1 MASSSV
7 SQEDVE
13 VDFETSSRRSRIR
26 TARARNINPPSRPGE
41 DEEYEGSDR
50 DVGVGGGGGLFPG
63 APDHDAS
70 PKPATRLKEKR
81 MNRPNHTNKG
91 KQQRDRRK
99 LREKRRSTGVVHL
112 PSTEAQL
119 EDGTQASE
127 HQVECNSTQDRL
139 GSPTLQRHGN
149 TKSTGGSTGEDEE
162 LLSMTAETRR
172 NTHYNEHIEKEKQAA
187 SGDHHSVVPGAP
199 SMSDHKHKKSFTSHR
214 NKSPSDLEADD
225 EDNQDYDSLTGMS
238 DSTLSLVHPSKSSG
252 LHSSNN
258 LQTTRP
264 PANGRPATPTSE
276 SVDELLESAREE
288 NRRLLGLLEERDR
301 RITLLESRLSILTG
315 ELTQACN
322 DRSNLRQENN
332 ALIHAMA
339 SLSAK

>member
-26 TARARNINPPSRPGE
+26 TARARNINPTSRPGDPSQMPMLHLTVPGE
-41 DEEYEGSDR
+41 ADEECEGSDR
-50 DVGVGGGGGLFPG
+50 DGGGGGGGGGLFPG

-112 PSTEAQL
+112 PSTE
-119 EDGTQASE
+119 
-127 HQVECNSTQDRL
+127 
-139 GSPTLQRHGN
+139 
-149 TKSTGGSTGEDEE
+149 STGGSTGEDEE

-187 SGDHHSVVPGAP
+187 AGDHHAVISGTP
-199 SMSDHKHKKSFTSHR
+199 SASDHKHKKSFTSHR

-238 DSTLSLVHPSKSSG
+238 DSTLSLVQPAKSA

-315 ELTQACN
+315 ELAQACN

-339 SLSAK
+339 SLTAK

>member
-26 TARARNINPPSRPGE
+26 TARARNINPTSRPGTGE
-41 DEEYEGSDR
+41 ADEEGEGSDR
-50 DVGVGGGGGLFPG
+50 DVGTGGGLYPG

-112 PSTEAQL
+112 PSTE
-119 EDGTQASE
+119 
-127 HQVECNSTQDRL
+127 
-139 GSPTLQRHGN
+139 
-149 TKSTGGSTGEDEE
+149 STGGSTGEDEE

-172 NTHYNEHIEKEKQAA
+172 NTHYNEHLEKEKA
-187 SGDHHSVVPGAP
+187 GEHHHSVVSGPP
-199 SMSDHKHKKSFTSHR
+199 SLPDHKHKKSFTSHR

-225 EDNQDYDSLTGMS
+225 EDNQDYDSLTMS
-238 DSTLSLVHPSKSSG
+238 DSTLSLVQPASAALPN
-252 LHSSNN
+252 LHSSNS

-264 PANGRPATPTSE
+264 PANGRPATPTTE

-301 RITLLESRLSILTG
+301 RISSLESRLSQLTG
-315 ELTQACN
+315 ELSQACN

-332 ALIHAMA
+332 ALIRAIA
-339 SLSAK
+339 SLTTK

>member
-7 SQEDVE
+7 SQEDVDI
-13 VDFETSSRRSRIR
+13 DFETSSRRSRIR
-26 TARARNINPPSRPGE
+26 TARARNINPTSRPGE
-41 DEEYEGSDR
+41 ADEECEESER
-50 DVGVGGGGGLFPG
+50 DAGTGGGLFPG

-81 MNRPNHTNKG
+81 VNRPNHTNKG

-112 PSTEAQL
+112 PSTEFLKRGHLCSQ
-119 EDGTQASE
+119 
-127 HQVECNSTQDRL
+127 
-139 GSPTLQRHGN
+139 
-149 TKSTGGSTGEDEE
+149 STGGSTGEDEE

-172 NTHYNEHIEKEKQAA
+172 NTHYNEHPEKEKSATG
-187 SGDHHSVVPGAP
+187 SGDHHHSAAPGPQA
-199 SMSDHKHKKSFTSHR
+199 MADHKHKKSFTSHR

-225 EDNQDYDSLTGMS
+225 EDNQDYDSLTMS
-238 DSTLSLVHPSKSSG
+238 DSTLSLVQPASSAITSSHPTNS
-252 LHSSNN
+252 LH
-258 LQTTRP
+258 TTRQ

-301 RITLLESRLSILTG
+301 RISSLESRLSILTG
-315 ELTQACN
+315 ELTQACTE
-322 DRSNLRQENN
+322 RSNLRQENT
-332 ALIHAMA
+332 ALIRAMA
-339 SLSAK
+339 SLTAK

>member
-7 SQEDVE
+7 SQEDVDI
-13 VDFETSSRRSRIR
+13 DFETSSRRSRIR
-26 TARARNINPPSRPGE
+26 TARARNINPSSRPGE
-41 DEEYEGSDR
+41 ADEECEGSER
-50 DVGVGGGGGLFPG
+50 DAGTGGGLFPG

-112 PSTEAQL
+112 PSTE
-119 EDGTQASE
+119 
-127 HQVECNSTQDRL
+127 
-139 GSPTLQRHGN
+139 
-149 TKSTGGSTGEDEE
+149 STGGSTGEDEE

-172 NTHYNEHIEKEKQAA
+172 NTHYNEHPEKDKNATG
-187 SGDHHSVVPGAP
+187 SSDHHHSAVPGPPA
-199 SMSDHKHKKSFTSHR
+199 MVDHKHKKSFTSHR

-225 EDNQDYDSLTGMS
+225 EDNQDYDSLTMS
-238 DSTLSLVHPSKSSG
+238 DSTLSLVQPASSAITSIHP
-252 LHSSNN
+252 SNN
-258 LQTTRP
+258 LQNTRQ

-301 RITLLESRLSILTG
+301 RISSLESRLSLLTG
-315 ELTQACN
+315 ELTQACSE
-322 DRSNLRQENN
+322 RSNLRQENT
-332 ALIHAMA
+332 ALIRAMA
-339 SLSAK
+339 SLTAK

>member
-13 VDFETSSRRSRIR
+13 VDFEASSRRSRIR
-26 TARARNINPPSRPGE
+26 TARARNINPTSRPGE
-41 DEEYEGSDR
+41 ADEECEGSDR
-50 DVGVGGGGGLFPG
+50 EVGTGGGGLFPG

-112 PSTEAQL
+112 PSTE
-119 EDGTQASE
+119 
-127 HQVECNSTQDRL
+127 
-139 GSPTLQRHGN
+139 
-149 TKSTGGSTGEDEE
+149 STGGSTGEDEE
-162 LLSMTAETRR
+162 LLSMTPETRR
-172 NTHYNEHIEKEKQAA
+172 NTHYNEHIEKDKQS
-187 SGDHHSVVPGAP
+187 SGDHHPHHHHHHHSAVPGA
-199 SMSDHKHKKSFTSHR
+199 SSASEHKHKKSFTSHR

-238 DSTLSLVHPSKSSG
+238 DSTLSLVQPAKNA

-258 LQTTRP
+258 LQSARP

-301 RITLLESRLSILTG
+301 RISLLESRLSILTG
-315 ELTQACN
+315 ELAQACN
-322 DRSNLRQENN
+322 ERSNLRQENN

-339 SLSAK
+339 SLTAK

>member
-1 MASSSV
+1 MESLEELCEA
-7 SQEDVE
+7 
-13 VDFETSSRRSRIR
+13 
-26 TARARNINPPSRPGE
+26 
-41 DEEYEGSDR
+41 DEECEGSER
-50 DVGVGGGGGLFPG
+50 ETGTGGLYPG

-112 PSTEAQL
+112 PSTE
-119 EDGTQASE
+119 
-127 HQVECNSTQDRL
+127 
-139 GSPTLQRHGN
+139 
-149 TKSTGGSTGEDEE
+149 STGGSTGEDEE

-172 NTHYNEHIEKEKQAA
+172 NTHYNEHPEKDRNAAA
-187 SGDHHSVVPGAP
+187 SGDHHHSAVPGPPA
-199 SMSDHKHKKSFTSHR
+199 MTEHKHKKSFTSHR

-225 EDNQDYDSLTGMS
+225 EDNQDYDSLTMS
-238 DSTLSLVHPSKSSG
+238 DSTLSLVQPASSAITSIHPSNS
-252 LHSSNN
+252 

-301 RITLLESRLSILTG
+301 RISSLESRLSILTG
-315 ELTQACN
+315 ELTQACTE
-322 DRSNLRQENN
+322 RSNLRQENN
-332 ALIHAMA
+332 ALIRAMA
-339 SLSAK
+339 SLTAK

>member
-26 TARARNINPPSRPGE
+26 TARARNINPTSRPGE
-41 DEEYEGSDR
+41 ADEEGEGSDR
-50 DVGVGGGGGLFPG
+50 DVGTGGGLYPG

-112 PSTEAQL
+112 PSTE
-119 EDGTQASE
+119 
-127 HQVECNSTQDRL
+127 
-139 GSPTLQRHGN
+139 
-149 TKSTGGSTGEDEE
+149 STGGSTGEDEE

-172 NTHYNEHIEKEKQAA
+172 NTHYNEHLEKEK
-187 SGDHHSVVPGAP
+187 SGDHHHSVVPGPP
-199 SMSDHKHKKSFTSHR
+199 SLPDHKHKKSFTSHR

-225 EDNQDYDSLTGMS
+225 EDNQDYDSLTMS
-238 DSTLSLVHPSKSSG
+238 DSTLSLVQPASSALPN
-252 LHSSNN
+252 LHSSNS

-264 PANGRPATPTSE
+264 PANGRPATPTTE

-301 RITLLESRLSILTG
+301 RISSLESRLSQLTG
-315 ELTQACN
+315 ELSQACN

-332 ALIHAMA
+332 ALIRAIA
-339 SLSAK
+339 SLTTK